1 MADITNP
8 QIVVF
13 SNERARAMADHL
25 VRFSAEV
32 DAWLTDY
39 AAQGIA
45 AAITGDANGA
55 GANIADGS
63 ATDGRQRV
71 TGTKIINLRAG
82 LLQAQTALT
91 STLVSGVGASVKAI
105 ADGIQVNGSTR

>member
-13 SNERARAMADHL
+13 SNERARVMADHL

-55 GANIADGS
+55 SANIGDGS

-71 TGTKIINLRAG
+71 TGTEIVNLRAG
-82 LLQAQTALT
+82 LLQVQTALT
-91 STLVSGVGASVKAI
+91 STLVSGVGTTAKSI
-105 ADGIQVNGSTR
+105 ADGIQVNGSVR